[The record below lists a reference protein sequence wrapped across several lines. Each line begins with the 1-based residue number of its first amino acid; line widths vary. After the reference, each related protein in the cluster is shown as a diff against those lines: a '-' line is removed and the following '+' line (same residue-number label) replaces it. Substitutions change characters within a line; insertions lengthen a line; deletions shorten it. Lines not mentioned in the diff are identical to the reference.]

1 MTLTGGFGLVPDGSS
16 ELGDEEIDLIAH
28 QLTRTCQNSP

>member
-16 ELGDEEIDLIAH
+16 ELGDEKIDLTAD
-28 QLTRTCQNSP
+28 QLTRARQSSP